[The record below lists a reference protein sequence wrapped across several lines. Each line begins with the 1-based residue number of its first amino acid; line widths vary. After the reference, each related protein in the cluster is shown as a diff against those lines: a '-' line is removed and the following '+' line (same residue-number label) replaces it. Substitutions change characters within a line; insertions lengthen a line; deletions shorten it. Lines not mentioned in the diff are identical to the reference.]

1 MAEAPISS
9 SQAASRGGVA
19 QALEAARSEERRL
32 GAHASHAGA
41 PAFVI
46 GLEDTPELNGVRV
59 KLEEPLFAAGAPPT
73 EEKRWRVRRRD
84 SSEALTMKI
93 DNLAPEMPGVLPYL
107 IAVGV
112 AGAEENYAANWL
124 DTGGGVDA
132 PSRSLQADTGGTLLM
147 LACLKGKAAF
157 AKDLL
162 ERGANVNARDDDG
175 LTALIAA
182 VAHPEVVA
190 LLLDAGA
197 HAHLRY
203 SGAHA
208 TLVTGTALENAAAGG
223 HAATEALL
231 KERGGGGG
239 GEGSTPRDVH
249 ALEQATL
256 MRVLAA
262 MMLEHSA
269 QLGDEH
275 AAARAAWL
283 QGLIE
288 ANFADAADQ
297 AALASSPRFAKYGDD
312 RLKADAWYE
321 VAQRE
326 GQYLSKHAKFEAVVE
341 EVAAAMPG
349 VKEAIRQRQEAQGAV
364 LV

>member
-1 MAEAPISS
+1 MAEQPISRRRRRRA
-9 SQAASRGGVA
+9 AASLRWRPPG
-19 QALEAARSEERRL
+19 ARSGGSARTRRTR
-32 GAHASHAGA
+32 A
-41 PAFVI
+41 PAFPI

-84 SSEALTMKI
+84 NSEALTMKI

-157 AKDLL
+157 AKDLI

-197 HAHLRY
+197 RAP
-203 SGAHA
+203 
-208 TLVTGTALENAAAGG
+208 
-223 HAATEALL
+223 ALL
-231 KERGGGGG
+231 GRARHPRHRHRAGERGGRRPRRRRSAAQRTRRRRRW
-239 GEGSTPRDVH
+239 STPRD
-249 ALEQATL
+249 AT
-256 MRVLAA
+256 R
-262 MMLEHSA
+262 
-269 QLGDEH
+269 
-275 AAARAAWL
+275 
-283 QGLIE
+283 
-288 ANFADAADQ
+288 
-297 AALASSPRFAKYGDD
+297 SSR
-312 RLKADAWYE
+312 R
-321 VAQRE
+321 R
-326 GQYLSKHAKFEAVVE
+326 
-341 EVAAAMPG
+341 
-349 VKEAIRQRQEAQGAV
+349 
-364 LV
+364 

>member
-1 MAEAPISS
+1 
-9 SQAASRGGVA
+9 
-19 QALEAARSEERRL
+19 
-32 GAHASHAGA
+32 
-41 PAFVI
+41 
-46 GLEDTPELNGVRV
+46 
-59 KLEEPLFAAGAPPT
+59 
-73 EEKRWRVRRRD
+73 
-84 SSEALTMKI
+84 
-93 DNLAPEMPGVLPYL
+93 
-107 IAVGV
+107 
-112 AGAEENYAANWL
+112 
-124 DTGGGVDA
+124 
-132 PSRSLQADTGGTLLM
+132 M

-157 AKDLL
+157 AKDLI

-223 HAATEALL
+223 HAAAEALL

-239 GEGSTPRDVH
+239 GSTPRDVH

-341 EVAAAMPG
+341 ELAPALVGGHAAAFHVGNGRNVVVDVECKKRFSSDVVALSRSPNEFQWRLWRVRFLKG
-349 VKEAIRQRQEAQGAV
+349 QINEGLVDIRQRERRPQGV
-364 LV
+364 LDGKVS